1 MAPKTITVI
10 GSLNTDLV
18 SVTAR
23 VPSGGETLTGTSF
36 HTGPGGKGANQAV
49 AAARLS
55 RANPHSASALKSKR
69 ESDKGE
75 DVDIVVKMVGAV
87 GNDEFGPKIIEGM
100 KEDGIDVTGIQ
111 VVEDQPTGVA
121 VIIVESTTGENRILL
136 NPGAN
141 STLQPQSFLP
151 PSPSSPSP
159 FNPPPHLL
167 ILQLEIPL
175 PTILQIITTASSP
188 TPSSPKP
195 IPILLNPAPAIPLPE
210 SIYPSLTHLILNES
224 EAALLTNRPVSF
236 VEDPS
241 FEWSVVTQ
249 EFISKGVKNV
259 VVTLGSKG
267 AFWASSTSPPPSSS
281 TDTASTS
288 GDKTGIK
295 SGFVPAEKVP
305 MVVDTTAAGDTF
317 VGAYAVAVVR
327 AGAGGEGGGELDLEK
342 VVRWA
347 CKASARTVQKE
358 GAQGSIP
365 WADEV

>member
-1 MAPKTITVI
+1 MVPKTITVI

-55 RANPHSASALKSKR
+55 RPNPHSPSTVKSGDDV
-69 ESDKGE
+69 ES
-75 DVDIVVKMVGAV
+75 DIVVKMVGAV
-87 GNDEFGPKIIEGM
+87 GNDEFGPKIIAGL
-100 KEDGIDVTGIQ
+100 KEDGIDVAGIK
-111 VVEDQPTGVA
+111 VVADQPTGVA
-121 VIIVESTTGENRILL
+121 VIIVESTTGENRIII

-151 PSPSSPSP
+151 PSPSIPSP
-159 FNPPPHLL
+159 FTPPPNLL

-175 PTILQIITTASSP
+175 PALLQIITTASSLTPP
-188 TPSSPKP
+188 T
-195 IPILLNPAPAIPLPE
+195 PILLNPAPAIPLPE
-210 SIYPSLTHLILNES
+210 TIYPSITHLNLNES
-224 EAALLTNRPVSF
+224 EAALLTNRSVAS

-241 FEWSVVTQ
+241 FDWSVVTS

-267 AFWASSTSPPPSSS
+267 AFWASST
-281 TDTASTS
+281 AGS
-288 GDKTGIK
+288 GEDRKKDGFKIK
-295 SGFVPAEKVP
+295 SGFVPAEKVAK
-305 MVVDTTAAGDTF
+305 VVDTTAAGDTF

-327 AGAGGEGGGELDLEK
+327 AEGEGEGELDLDK

>member
-1 MAPKTITVI
+1 MTPKVITVI

-55 RANPHSASALKSKR
+55 RANPHSSEATTSTTRTIPDASSHSAAN
-69 ESDKGE
+69 
-75 DVDIVVKMVGAV
+75 VDIVVKMVGAV
-87 GNDEFGPKIIEGM
+87 GDDEFGPKIIEGM
-100 KEDGIDVTGIQ
+100 KHDGIDVEGIE
-111 VVEDQPTGVA
+111 VVKGQPTGVA

-141 STLQPQSFLP
+141 STLSPQSFT
-151 PSPSSPSP
+151 
-159 FNPPPHLL
+159 NPTSLSNANLL

-175 PTILQIITTASSP
+175 PTILQILTTASTTSP
-188 TPSSPKP
+188 PT
-195 IPILLNPAPAIPLPE
+195 PILLNPAPAVPLPD

-224 EAALLTNRPVSF
+224 EAALLTGRS
-236 VEDPS
+236 VESVEHSD
-241 FEWSVVTQ
+241 FDWSIVTS
-249 EFISKGVKNV
+249 EFIAKGVQNV
-259 VVTLGSKG
+259 VVTLGGKG
-267 AFWASSTSPPPSSS
+267 AFWASSASGKTS
-281 TDTASTS
+281 A
-288 GDKTGIK
+288 K
-295 SGFVPAEKVP
+295 SGFVPAVKVAK
-305 MVVDTTAAGDTF
+305 VVDTTAAGDTF

-327 AGAGGEGGGELDLEK
+327 AGDGEGLDLGD
-342 VVRWA
+342 VVQRA

-358 GAQGSIP
+358 GAQISIP